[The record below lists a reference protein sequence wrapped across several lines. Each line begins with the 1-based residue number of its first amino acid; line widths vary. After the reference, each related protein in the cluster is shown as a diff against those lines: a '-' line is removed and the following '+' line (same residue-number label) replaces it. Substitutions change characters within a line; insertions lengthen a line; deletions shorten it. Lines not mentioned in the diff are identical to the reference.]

1 MERIAPLAKIL
12 AEANGIDWE
21 KLSGTG
27 EGGMIV
33 EQDILNYLSRVMT
46 GEEDPPSTP
55 VDAPPPD
62 WNGEDIPGG
71 GMFDAN
77 MLKGAG
83 VEEDIATFVTQTRP
97 AASSAPSVPAATPT
111 RLEEEDFELDDEP
124 VSAPAPVT
132 PAPAAAA
139 PVPPVTPDPVPAPVT
154 PEPAPAPATA
164 AAGLGSLLSRLY
176 HKDPPAP
183 PATPEPAPAP
193 VVAEAA
199 PAVVEP
205 PRIQVSTP
213 AFTPAP
219 VAEVAPVAV
228 AEPVV
233 EEPVAVEPEPQTAVM
248 PEPVVAEQPAPEAE
262 VSPAPVADVTEPTP
276 EPEAPVVPAPVAPA
290 VAAQPQGDAVWFG
303 TYLRR
308 QVNVQPAATLVA
320 QLTEALDRDVTLTQ
334 LVARAAQRH
343 AGTLGLNGVA
353 LHDHARSEA
362 LSLPGGAFRDY
373 VGNLGAA
380 FDGTPDLLIVDAG
393 HYGLDDL
400 HYPHTATLSVGREA
414 NGQATLSFNG
424 NADTAQAA
432 QFLGMIA
439 DTLEK
444 PSVLVL

>member
-139 PVPPVTPDPVPAPVT
+139 PVLPVTPDPVPAPVT
-154 PEPAPAPATA
+154 PEPAPATA

-199 PAVVEP
+199 PAVVELPRWPWTNRLSRNPSPWSPSRRRPSCRNRSWPSSP
-205 PRIQVSTP
+205 PPKPRSARPRSRTLPSPPPNPRHPSFRLPWRPPWPRSRRVMRSGSARTC
-213 AFTPAP
+213 
-219 VAEVAPVAV
+219 AV
-228 AEPVV
+228 
-233 EEPVAVEPEPQTAVM
+233 
-248 PEPVVAEQPAPEAE
+248 
-262 VSPAPVADVTEPTP
+262 
-276 EPEAPVVPAPVAPA
+276 
-290 VAAQPQGDAVWFG
+290 
-303 TYLRR
+303 R
-308 QVNVQPAATLVA
+308 
-320 QLTEALDRDVTLTQ
+320 
-334 LVARAAQRH
+334 
-343 AGTLGLNGVA
+343 
-353 LHDHARSEA
+353 
-362 LSLPGGAFRDY
+362 
-373 VGNLGAA
+373 
-380 FDGTPDLLIVDAG
+380 
-393 HYGLDDL
+393 
-400 HYPHTATLSVGREA
+400 
-414 NGQATLSFNG
+414 
-424 NADTAQAA
+424 
-432 QFLGMIA
+432 
-439 DTLEK
+439 
-444 PSVLVL
+444 